1 MTIVKKLNGKQIKK
15 LRQRRDYSRA
25 EFVRA
30 LKFTGKNPW
39 HTCARWEADERVPS
53 EQTVA
58 LMMLLPINPD
68 RGCDE

>member
-1 MTIVKKLNGKQIKK
+1 MTKLNGNQIKK
-15 LRQRRDYSRA
+15 LRERLGYSRA

-58 LMMLLPINPD
+58 LMMLLEANMYV
-68 RGCDE
+68 GCDD